1 VSWGVLEE
9 LSLPDKVREAIEGF
23 VARVGELYP
32 DARIYLFGSFA
43 RGTWLDDSD
52 VDVVVV
58 SRAFE
63 GMEFW
68 ERGAMLRRLASRE
81 VPFEILAY
89 TPEEL
94 EERLKRS
101 VVLQD
106 ASEYWVRLR

>member
-1 VSWGVLEE
+1 MCIR
-9 LSLPDKVREAIEGF
+9 DR
-23 VARVGELYP
+23 
-32 DARIYLFGSFA
+32 
-43 RGTWLDDSD
+43 
-52 VDVVVV
+52 
-58 SRAFE
+58 
-63 GMEFW
+63 FW
-68 ERGAMLRRLASRE
+68 ERGATLRRLASRE